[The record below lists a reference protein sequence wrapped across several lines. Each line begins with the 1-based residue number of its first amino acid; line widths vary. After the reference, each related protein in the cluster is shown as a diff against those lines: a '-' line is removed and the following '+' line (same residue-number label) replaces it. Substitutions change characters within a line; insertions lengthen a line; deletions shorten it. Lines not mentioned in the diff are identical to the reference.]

1 MDEVDALANELSII
15 DHGKIVISGT
25 SDELKKSLKGDI
37 ITLRVKSE
45 EEYHVLKNFSDAIE
59 IKRMETGDIR
69 MKVNNSDEVLPKLM
83 KFLSERGISPESIN
97 IRKPSLDEVFIEYT
111 GRNIDSEAGNVDYA
125 KLMMTRR

>member
-1 MDEVDALANELSII
+1 MFLPVYSMN
-15 DHGKIVISGT
+15 T
-25 SDELKKSLKGDI
+25 SS
-37 ITLRVKSE
+37 SE
-45 EEYHVLKNFSDAIE
+45 GFPEAIE
-59 IKRMETGDIR
+59 IKRMETGDTR

-83 KFLSERGISPESIN
+83 KFLSDHNVSPESIN